1 MNIFIKNIQIL
12 FSQRKSK
19 IFNVFSLKKHMNIF
33 NKNIQMFFFRRKK
46 NTREALTGRPEGSR
60 G

>member
-1 MNIFIKNIQIL
+1 
-12 FSQRKSK
+12 
-19 IFNVFSLKKHMNIF
+19 
-33 NKNIQMFFFRRKK
+33 MFFLRK